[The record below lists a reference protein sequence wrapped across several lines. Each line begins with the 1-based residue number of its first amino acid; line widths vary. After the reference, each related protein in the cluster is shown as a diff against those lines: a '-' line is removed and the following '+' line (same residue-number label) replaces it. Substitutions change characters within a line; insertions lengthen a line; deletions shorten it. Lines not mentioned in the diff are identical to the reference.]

1 MKSLATSAKSATEQG
16 DASRLERSVCRCL
29 REQID
34 FLAGDAIYKG
44 VNLLQSDTLNVV
56 FNTEGDELEVAG
68 FDGRLPQALRSQ
80 CCSGSMGC

>member
-1 MKSLATSAKSATEQG
+1 MT
-16 DASRLERSVCRCL
+16 DV

-56 FNTEGDELEVAG
+56 FNAEGEDLEVAG
-68 FDGRLPQALRSQ
+68 FDGDAGGLSVVSAAAAAWGADGAISCPYSSAAWRDQY
-80 CCSGSMGC
+80 CY